1 MVMEPTRPP
10 KKPVTPPAPAFR
22 KGDNIEA
29 RYRGKIYF
37 YAGRISKVHSDGT
50 YDIDYNDGTQ

>member
-1 MVMEPTRPP
+1 MDSCGPEALPPTLPE
-10 KKPVTPPAPAFR
+10 KPAFR
-22 KGDNIEA
+22 KGDKIEA